1 MLERPEQPGS
11 RLRLT
16 FLVEVVFHRV
26 GELPDAG
33 QGLTDLL
40 DPDWHRV
47 DDGRVALRTR
57 KVDRAAVRGVEQ
69 DGGDGDEQKEGNVAG
84 LERSHGCG
92 SLTGVTDP
100 ATLMLLS

>member
-1 MLERPEQPGS
+1 M
-11 RLRLT
+11 RLT

-84 LERSHGCG
+84 LGLERSHGCG
-92 SLTGVTDP
+92 SLAGVTDP